1 MLGEDIL
8 VAPILEEGA
17 VTRDIYL
24 PAGTWEDGNT
34 GEIYEAF
41 VLCAIYVTV
50 ESKPL
55 ILDKLGETL
64 TGVTCTVT
72 GMILDKLGET
82 LTGVTCTV
90 TGILRKCSSS
100 EEQTAQPGILRKCSS
115 SEEQTAQP
123 VTAINAGDGTAIAE
137 PETATQRRIIQ
148 AGSCQAGYRM
158 DRTGTCR
165 RVA

>member
-100 EEQTAQPGILRKCSS
+100 EEQTAQP
-115 SEEQTAQP
+115 